1 MQPESIIVENK
12 KKKSHLKLKNPWKK
26 MPWSSSGHEDTVAM
40 NEVWCERENGWWGD
54 GFPWVREMKR
64 KGERRGRGG
73 GRPEWGRRWCRIS
86 SAGSGKKGKKWVW
99 KEMGKKRERGS
110 QTLK

>member
-26 MPWSSSGHEDTVAM
+26 MQWSSSGHEDTVSI
-40 NEVWCERENGWWGD
+40 NEMWCARENGWWGD

-64 KGERRGRGG
+64 K
-73 GRPEWGRRWCRIS
+73 
-86 SAGSGKKGKKWVW
+86 
-99 KEMGKKRERGS
+99 
-110 QTLK
+110 